1 MYKLECIG
9 TYIRNINHEFIRKR
23 GSLTKFGLIG
33 NNVMYYLNISYV
45 ICHVIIL
52 NFRLKLVK
60 NNTIKRIQHWQDTVW
75 TVLFTPH
82 YNIDF

>member
-1 MYKLECIG
+1 MYKLECNG
-9 TYIRNINHEFIRKR
+9 TYIRNIHHEFIRKR

-60 NNTIKRIQHWQDTVW
+60 NNTIIKANSALTRYSVNVFI
-75 TVLFTPH
+75 LII
-82 YNIDF
+82 YSL

>member
-1 MYKLECIG
+1 MYKLECNG

-33 NNVMYYLNISYV
+33 NNVMYNYISYV

-60 NNTIKRIQHWQDTVW
+60 NNTIKRIQHRQDTV
-75 TVLFTPH
+75 
-82 YNIDF
+82 

>member
-1 MYKLECIG
+1 MYKLECNV
-9 TYIRNINHEFIRKR
+9 TYIRNIHHEFIRKR

-60 NNTIKRIQHWQDTVW
+60 NNTIIKANSALTRYSVNVFI
-75 TVLFTPH
+75 LII
-82 YNIDF
+82 YSL